1 MNKKTIFIGL
11 GVLLLGGVSFLYFRN
26 KKKQEMALK
35 NALSSSPQV
44 AIAPVQTQQT
54 PAISSGDVITSQT
67 IATNVLDQQNLDK
80 AKEIVKQINK
90 TQSMLISS
98 IMKASLIKKLNE
110 ELKKIGYKFSEGLL
124 VKL

>member
-11 GVLLLGGVSFLYFRN
+11 GVLLIGGVSFLYFRN
-26 KKKQEMALK
+26 KKKQEMVLK

>member
-11 GVLLLGGVSFLYFRN
+11 GVLLIGGVSFLYFRN